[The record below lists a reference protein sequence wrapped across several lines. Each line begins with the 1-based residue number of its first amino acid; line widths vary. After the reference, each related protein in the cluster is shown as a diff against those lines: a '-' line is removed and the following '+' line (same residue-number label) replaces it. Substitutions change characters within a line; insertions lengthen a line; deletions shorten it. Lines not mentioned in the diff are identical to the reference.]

1 MKVKITMFILLIILF
16 IFLIYASNKD
26 NKIYYVNIDAT
37 NNMNYN
43 RKIYKTLKR
52 TKKLEKYINSF
63 SKKDLRTTD
72 LIYDIQTNK
81 KIKNQTIQN
90 ALIKADILTLNIGVN
105 DINYKIGHTSD
116 TELYKYT
123 DEVLKDIE
131 KLFKLLRIYTKE
143 KIYVIGY
150 YNNNGVNYDDYFL
163 YTNSRLKKIS
173 KKYNIEYVDPKKNI
187 YNLVIKNEYLLI
199 K

>member
-150 YNNNGVNYDDYFL
+150 YNNSGVNYDDYFL

-173 KKYNIEYVDPKKNI
+173 KKYNIEYVDPNKNI